1 MRTRI
6 RGIGAGLAVAA
17 LACSLQTPAA
27 AQRSAAAAAAAA
39 ASAQE
44 QPRPGAPAPAAEA
57 TAPAS
62 SQTPAATVPQVSL
75 TPSAEGRGSFLQVE
89 NASLTEVVNLLA
101 RQLKINYII
110 DPRVKGTVSVRTYGE
125 LRAVDPRALLDTILR
140 VNGAAIVQV
149 GDLYRIV
156 PLADAP
162 RLPMRPQVNPEV
174 IPEDEQVSLNLV
186 FLKYATVAELSKL
199 LEKFVGEGAT
209 MITYDPANLLLLLD
223 NNRNMRRTMELV
235 ALFDSDA
242 LASQRVRL
250 FEVKNGNPTAIS
262 KDLDTAFR
270 AMSLGEKGSPVKF
283 MPLDR
288 INSIMA
294 VSPNPGVFEEVEKW
308 VQKLD
313 APVQVTAGSV
323 DNYVYRVKYGDAQ
336 TLAYSIMQLY
346 LGMQYGY
353 GMMGGYGM
361 GYGGYGGYGMSGGYG
376 MYGAGAYGRSGLM
389 GRGGTGMAGL
399 QGMAGNQAL
408 GAGSAQT
415 LAQGQGAAGSLQ
427 QGALGAGGMS
437 PFMDR
442 SGYYMGMGSD
452 MGFMLPEG
460 MPRVVANPMN
470 NTLLIQANPQ
480 EYEKILKLL
489 RDMDIPPRQVLIE
502 AKIYE
507 VSLNGAFSAGVTTY
521 LQRTGEN
528 GLGMKTTVGDLG
540 TRTAQGAIGSASGL
554 TLTAGA
560 LVGRSRELLSILSA
574 NEASGKS
581 KVISAPV
588 LLATDSIPASMN
600 VGQDVPTL
608 SSSAA
613 TTATSSGSSL
623 FANTISTRSSGV
635 TLNVTARVNP
645 SGIVTLLVDQE
656 VSTPIAPAA
665 SAAIQSPSFSTRTIS
680 TQVTV
685 QDGDTV
691 AIGGI
696 IRESDTSSTA
706 GVPFLSRIPVLGAAF
721 GAKST
726 TKDRTELILFITPRV
741 VYDTNSVAEA
751 SDEIKSKL
759 KRVTQ
764 IIKE

>member
-1 MRTRI
+1 MRTSIRI
-6 RGIGAGLAVAA
+6 TGAGLALAA
-17 LACSLQTPAA
+17 LIGALQTPVA
-27 AQRSAAAAAAAA
+27 AQRSSAAAAAAAA
-39 ASAQE
+39 RAE
-44 QPRPGAPAPAAEA
+44 QQPQSSRSTPAAAAPEQPAPAQ
-57 TAPAS
+57 TAPQA
-62 SQTPAATVPQVSL
+62 SL
-75 TPSAEGRGSFLQVE
+75 TPSESGRGSFLQVE
-89 NASLTEVVNLLA
+89 NASLTEVVSLLA

-110 DPRVKGTVSVRTYGE
+110 DPRVKGAVSVRTYGE

-140 VNGAAIVQV
+140 VNGAAMVQV

-162 RLPMRPQVNPEV
+162 RLPMRPQVNPES
-174 IPEDEQVSLNLV
+174 IPEDEQLSLNLV

-199 LEKFVGEGAT
+199 LEKFLGEGAT

-223 NNRNMRRTMELV
+223 NNRSMRRTMELI

-250 FEVKNGNPTAIS
+250 FEVKNGSPTAIA

-270 AMSLGEKGSPVKF
+270 SMSLGEKGSPVKF
-283 MPLDR
+283 LPLDR
-288 INSIMA
+288 INSVMA

-308 VQKLD
+308 IQKLD

-336 TLAYSIMQLY
+336 TLAMSIMQLY

-353 GMMGGYGM
+353 GMYG
-361 GYGGYGGYGMSGGYG
+361 GYGGYGGYSMGYGGYG
-376 MYGAGAYGRSGLM
+376 MAYGGGAYGRYGAM
-389 GRGGTGMAGL
+389 GAGPAMGGAQNL
-399 QGMAGNQAL
+399 RSNASLA
-408 GAGSAQT
+408 AGSAQQ
-415 LAQGQGAAGSLQ
+415 LGQGAAGSLP
-427 QGALGAGGMS
+427 QGAPGAGGVTS

-442 SGYYMGMGSD
+442 SGYYMGMG
-452 MGFMLPEG
+452 GEYGLMLPEG
-460 MPRVVANPMN
+460 VPRVVANPLN

-507 VSLNGAFSAGVTTY
+507 VSLTGAFSAGVTSY
-521 LQRTGEN
+521 LQRAGEN
-528 GLGMKTTVGDLG
+528 GLGMKTTVGDLT
-540 TRTAQGAIGSASGL
+540 TRTAQAAATSTGL
-554 TLTAGA
+554 VLTAGA
-560 LVGRSRELLSILSA
+560 LVGRSRELLGILTA
-574 NEASGKS
+574 QETSGKT

-588 LLATDSIPASMN
+588 LLATDSIPAVMN

-645 SGIVTLLVDQE
+645 SGVVTLLVDQE
-656 VSTPIAPAA
+656 VSTPIPPEAG
-665 SAAIQSPSFSTRTIS
+665 AAIQSPSFSTRTIS

-706 GVPFLSRIPVLGAAF
+706 GVPLLSRIPVIGSAF

-726 TKDRTELILFITPRV
+726 TRDRTELVLFITPRV
-741 VYDTNSVAEA
+741 IYDTNSVAEA
-751 SDEIKSKL
+751 SEEIKSKL

-764 IIKE
+764 IIKD